1 MVTSVNNDLTEQGR
15 LCQCTSFQSSICAR
29 LFIGLF
35 CTVVLGFKVCNVL
48 SVAIGS
54 KKMSCLHCLA
64 DLTLQSVREE
74 VACFSCSLFAAHSS
88 VLSLCR
94 RWINTGQRTKRQGR
108 EGSGTSSELRV
119 KNPCLQFPPHQQL
132 ACDLRP
138 SSSLP

>member
-94 RWINTGQRTKRQGR
+94 RWINTGQRTKRKGR
-108 EGSGTSSELRV
+108 DGSGYEASQNL
-119 KNPCLQFPPHQQL
+119 
-132 ACDLRP
+132 
-138 SSSLP
+138 SSSALEGFGQGKQDGGLWGRI

>member
-15 LCQCTSFQSSICAR
+15 LCQCTSFQSSMCAR

-35 CTVVLGFKVCNVL
+35 CTVVLGFKVCYVL

-54 KKMSCLHCLA
+54 KKISCLHCLA
-64 DLTLQSVREE
+64 DLTLQTVREE

-94 RWINTGQRTKRQGR
+94 RWINTGQMTKWQGR
-108 EGSGTSSELRV
+108 EGSGYEVSQNL
-119 KNPCLQFPPHQQL
+119 
-132 ACDLRP
+132 
-138 SSSLP
+138 SSSALEGFGQGKQDGGLWGRI